1 MEFYRCNHCG
11 NVIAYLVNSGV
22 KVQCCGEPMQLL
34 VPNTSDGASEK
45 HVPVIEVNGNKVVV
59 KVGEVAH
66 PMAEDHYIEWIAL
79 ETKAGNQRHI
89 LKPGDKPE
97 TVFAIEEGDDVVG
110 AYAYCNKHGLWLK
123 ENHQ

>member
-123 ENHQ
+123 ENH

>member
-45 HVPVIEVNGNKVVV
+45 HVPVIEVNGNKVIV

-97 TVFAIEEGDDVVG
+97 TVFAIEEGDDVIG

-123 ENHQ
+123 ENH

>member
-97 TVFAIEEGDDVVG
+97 TVFAIEEGDDVVA

-123 ENHQ
+123 ENH

>member
-45 HVPVIEVNGNKVVV
+45 HVPVIEVNGNKVIV

-123 ENHQ
+123 ENH

>member
-97 TVFAIEEGDDVVG
+97 TVFAIEEGDDVIA

-123 ENHQ
+123 ENH

>member
-97 TVFAIEEGDDVVG
+97 TVFAIEEGDDVVA
-110 AYAYCNKHGLWLK
+110 AYANCNKHGLWLK
-123 ENHQ
+123 ENH

>member
-1 MEFYRCNHCG
+1 
-11 NVIAYLVNSGV
+11 
-22 KVQCCGEPMQLL
+22 MQLL

-97 TVFAIEEGDDVVG
+97 TVFAIEEGDDVIA

-123 ENHQ
+123 ENH